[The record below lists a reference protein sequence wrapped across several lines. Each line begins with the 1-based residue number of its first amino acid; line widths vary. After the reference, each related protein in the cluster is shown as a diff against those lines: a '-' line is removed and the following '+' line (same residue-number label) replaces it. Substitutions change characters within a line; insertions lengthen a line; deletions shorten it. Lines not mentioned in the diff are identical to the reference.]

1 MKTLMFRKRM
11 ATGMVAAV
19 ALTAAFACGFEEDQ
33 NSLTGTPTQPPG
45 TSLDG
50 ESDARGPASQPDPAG
65 QTSDPSA
72 PGADLGDPNRMVDS
86 GVKIEDY
93 DALLELLE
101 ARDYAVE
108 RGDDVDTMFDRRAK
122 ELIVNGEELMVYEFA
137 TQEDAREW
145 ASRIG
150 RDGDTITFPE
160 GGQAIVDWIAPPHF
174 YLRDTVAVQ
183 YVGEDDLLVSALQGA
198 FGPQFAGA
206 DTPGVLE
213 PAPDYVPDYE
223 EKSVAAPIDGVDVV
237 VRDSFPPQYVVLVRS
252 GLPSGCARFERIA
265 HERDGDV
272 IKITVTNLMPDD
284 TEIACTAI
292 YGIAQNGVDLG
303 SDFEEGKKYTVIV
316 NDEHTTEFVAGE
328 VSPMLPTPAPTPHD
342 PADRP
347 VTGPTPAPIDPGA
360 GGGLISG
367 YDALMYSLQ
376 SGSVTVEQVKDM
388 LDTGMFG
395 ASASILR
402 VNGQDVQVY
411 EFRYPQDAQRIA
423 SGVSPGGGAITNP
436 DGTEV
441 SVPWDGPPHFYLQGN
456 VIALYVGDDEDV
468 VAALDGVAWKFAGAD
483 SKPIDELGD
492 SGGSSDPGFP
502 GDPIPVE
509 PDHGNGTT
517 PDGNGDL
524 PEPGAVGEMVPA
536 IAPVASVELAVMESF
551 PVQYGV
557 HIVTEQPSGCVEHDT
572 HTVERDGT
580 TINITVTNLEPADPE
595 TICTMIL
602 KMHETNIN
610 LGSDFESGVEYTVNV
625 NDQVQETF
633 IAQ

>member
-1 MKTLMFRKRM
+1 MFRKRM
-11 ATGMVAAV
+11 ATGLVAAM

-33 NSLTGTPTQPPG
+33 NSLSGTPTQSPG

-50 ESDARGPASQPDPAG
+50 ESDASGPGSQPDPSNLA
-65 QTSDPSA
+65 SNPPA
-72 PGADLGDPNRMVDS
+72 PGNDLGDPNRTVDN

-93 DALLELLE
+93 DALLKLLE
-101 ARDYAVE
+101 ERDHAVE
-108 RGDDVDTMFDRRAK
+108 PGDEADGMFGHSAK
-122 ELIVNGEELMVYEFA
+122 KLIVNGEVLMVYEFA
-137 TQEDAREW
+137 TDDDAVAW

-150 RDGDTITFPE
+150 RDGHTIKFPE
-160 GGQAIVDWIAPPHF
+160 GGEAIVDWIAPPHF
-174 YLRDTVAVQ
+174 YLRDTVVVQ

-198 FGPQFAGA
+198 LGPQFAGA

-213 PAPDYVPDYE
+213 PAPDYLPDYE
-223 EKSVAAPIDGVDVV
+223 EKSVPAPIDGVDIV
-237 VRDSFPPQYVVLVRS
+237 VRESSPPQYVVLVRS

-284 TEIACTAI
+284 TEIVCTAI

-303 SDFEEGKKYTVIV
+303 SDFEEGKKYTIIV

-328 VSPMLPTPAPTPHD
+328 VTPLPTPDPT
-342 PADRP
+342 ADRP
-347 VTGPTPAPIDPGA
+347 IIGPTPAPIDPGT

-376 SGSVTVEQVKDM
+376 SGSVTVEQVRDM
-388 LDTGMFG
+388 LDTGMWG

-402 VNGQDVQVY
+402 VNGEDVQVY
-411 EFRYPQDAQRIA
+411 EFRYPQDAEKIA
-423 SGVSPGGGAITNP
+423 SGVSPDGGTITNP
-436 DGTEV
+436 DGTVV
-441 SVPWDGPPHFYLQGN
+441 SVRWAGPPHFYLHGN
-456 VIALYVGDDEDV
+456 VIALYVGDDAEV
-468 VAALDGVAWKFAGAD
+468 IEALDTVARKFAGEN
-483 SKPIDELGD
+483 SEPVGMGD

-509 PDHGNGTT
+509 PDHGIGTT
-517 PDGNGDL
+517 PDGQGEL
-524 PEPGAVGEMVPA
+524 PEPGVIGEMVPA

-557 HIVTEQPSGCVEHDT
+557 HIVTEQRNGCVEHDT

-610 LGSDFESGVEYTVNV
+610 LGTDFESGVEYTVNV
-625 NDQVQETF
+625 NDQVQKTF